1 MGCFGAKHLAQSLNP
16 RYFIAVDGC
25 PFASESP
32 MKLNSRP
39 EIRIRDRTFFYS
51 HSLITALS
59 DAATTA
65 GTELQQLVYTTS
77 GSDAGMAG
85 NVGASPQAA
94 CARHI

>member
-1 MGCFGAKHLAQSLNP
+1 
-16 RYFIAVDGC
+16 
-25 PFASESP
+25 